1 MRIEGGQRSA
11 RRGAQCLHAGE
22 PAGRIVTFST
32 NREPQQGERTILLF
46 DGPATTDGPREQ
58 KENSVKRGFVVSVGG
73 AAIVVAA
80 LAGCSSDSGSSE
92 STTSADAGDT
102 ATASAS
108 AEATSAPGAAKV
120 VIDGQEQ
127 NIQGTVA
134 CTSMGGN
141 LNIAIGQA
149 TTGIGAVVTEAD
161 PPAVQSVGLGNVN
174 GVTLGFQQGT
184 GQGNAEVEKD
194 DTTYTIKG
202 NATGVDMANPLQPVT
217 KPFEIEVTCP

>member
-1 MRIEGGQRSA
+1 M
-11 RRGAQCLHAGE
+11 
-22 PAGRIVTFST
+22 
-32 NREPQQGERTILLF
+32 
-46 DGPATTDGPREQ
+46 
-58 KENSVKRGFVVSVGG
+58 KRGFLVSVGG
-73 AAIVVAA
+73 AAIVIAG

-92 STTSADAGDT
+92 STTSAESSDT

-120 VIDGQEQ
+120 VIDGQDQ

-161 PPAVQSVGLGNVN
+161 PPTVQSVGLGNVN

-194 DTTYTIKG
+194 DKTYNIKG
-202 NATGVDMANPLQPVT
+202 NATGVDMANPMQPVT